1 MRMTEI
7 LGKSIFAKFELA
19 RIPSPVADVFG
30 RVFVLTAALSQ
41 SGPKPNNGIYN
52 TQHSQQTCAS

>member
-19 RIPSPVADVFG
+19 RMPSPVADVFG
-30 RVFVLTAALSQ
+30 RVLTAALSQ